1 MNPYLS
7 LLLFFI
13 AISSFVV
20 VSLVLNA
27 LLGPKSKINPRMQ
40 EPFECGAE
48 IHEKENV
55 RRIPLRYYALA
66 IMFILF
72 DLEAVFLYLWAM
84 AATPLTQFML
94 IAFSIFMIFFIWIFA
109 YIWREKILDV

>member
-7 LLLFFI
+7 FLLFFV
-13 AISSFVV
+13 AITSFVV
-20 VSLVLNA
+20 ISLILNA
-27 LLGPKSKINPRMQ
+27 LLGPKSQKSPQMQ

-48 IHEKENV
+48 VIEKENV

-72 DLEAVFLYLWAM
+72 DLEAVFLYLWAI
-84 AATPLTQFML
+84 AATPITQFML
-94 IAFSIFMIFFIWIFA
+94 VAFSIFMIFFIWIFA
-109 YIWREKILDV
+109 YVWREKILDT

>member
-7 LLLFFI
+7 FLLFFI
-13 AISSFVV
+13 AISSFVII
-20 VSLVLNA
+20 SLVLNA
-27 LLGPKSKINPRMQ
+27 LLGPKSKINERMQ

-48 IHEKENV
+48 ILEKENV

-72 DLEAVFLYLWAM
+72 DLEGIFLYMWAVS
-84 AATPLTQFML
+84 ATPLTQFML
-94 IAFSIFMIFFIWIFA
+94 VAFSIFMIFFIWIFA